1 MAYGD
6 ITNSPNAYRS
16 PSKPG
21 VQTVRKAVL
30 LKDSSSTIG
39 SAAVNY
45 LSDVKTLEQLTSSG
59 TASTTATKA
68 ILHKNAGIYVGTA
81 GNIMVNFS
89 GDKDALETGTA
100 TATTTNKL
108 VDSAQN
114 FTQTVQL
121 RDLVVNTTDGTVA
134 FVSAVDS
141 DTTLSLVNVANVQG
155 GSPTADIMA
164 SGESYEIHRPI
175 VFQNV
180 AAGSFLPIEVSRIYN
195 TGTTADDIMAIYQI
209 MPLIGTRNNVVNI
222 GQMTGADTILGG
234 FDLRADFTELTADS
248 TLFSADANQM

>member
-30 LKDSSSTIG
+30 LKDGSSIG

-45 LSDVKTLEQLTSSG
+45 LSDTKTLEQLTSSG

-81 GNIMVNFS
+81 GNICVN
-89 GDKDALETGTA
+89 LTGQKKIVDGGA
-100 TATTTNKL
+100 TSSATTNKL
-108 VDSAQN
+108 VDSTQN
-114 FTQTVQL
+114 FTSTVQA

-134 FVSAVDS
+134 FVKAVDS
-141 DTTLSLVNVANVQG
+141 DTTLSLVDAAN
-155 GSPTADIMA
+155 SNSDIMA
-164 SGESYEIHRPI
+164 SGEKYEIHRPI
-175 VFQNV
+175 VFQNI
-180 AAGSFLPIEVSRIYN
+180 AAGSFLPIEVDRVFAFA
-195 TGTTADDIMAIYQI
+195 TTADDIMAIY
-209 MPLIGTRNNVVNI
+209 
-222 GQMTGADTILGG
+222 
-234 FDLRADFTELTADS
+234 
-248 TLFSADANQM
+248 

>member
-30 LKDSSSTIG
+30 LKDGSSIG

-45 LSDVKTLEQLTSSG
+45 LSDTKTLEQLTSSG
-59 TASTTATKA
+59 TASTSATKA

-89 GDKDALETGTA
+89 GDKDAVDSGTA
-100 TATTTNKL
+100 TGGVTNNLADDNAT
-108 VDSAQN
+108 
-114 FTQTVQL
+114 FTKTVQL

-134 FVSAVDS
+134 FVGAVDS
-141 DTTLSLVNVANVQG
+141 DTRLSLVDVANSAV
-155 GSPTADIMA
+155 DIMA
-164 SGESYEIHRPI
+164 TSETYEIHRPI

-180 AAGSFLPIEVSRIYN
+180 AAGSFLPIEISRIYN
-195 TGTTADDIMAIYQI
+195 TGTTADDIMAIY
-209 MPLIGTRNNVVNI
+209 
-222 GQMTGADTILGG
+222 
-234 FDLRADFTELTADS
+234 
-248 TLFSADANQM
+248 

>member
-30 LKDSSSTIG
+30 LKDSGSTIG
-39 SAAVNY
+39 SLGVNY
-45 LSDVKTLEQLTSSG
+45 LNDTKTLEQLTSSG
-59 TASTTATKA
+59 TASTTDTKA

-89 GDKDALETGTA
+89 GDKDAIETGTA
-100 TATTTNKL
+100 TGTAVTNKL
-108 VDSAQN
+108 VDTNTDSPKK
-114 FTQTVQL
+114 FTKTVQL

-134 FVSAVDS
+134 FVGAIDS
-141 DTTLSLVNVANVQG
+141 DTQLNLVNVANVQG
-155 GSPTADIMA
+155 GSPASDIMA
-164 SGESYEIHRPI
+164 ENETYEIYRPI

-180 AAGSFLPIEVSRIYN
+180 AAGSFLPIEVERVFD
-195 TGTTADDIMAIYQI
+195 TGTTADDIMAIY
-209 MPLIGTRNNVVNI
+209 
-222 GQMTGADTILGG
+222 
-234 FDLRADFTELTADS
+234 
-248 TLFSADANQM
+248 

>member
-30 LKDSSSTIG
+30 LKDGSTIG

-45 LSDVKTLEQLTSSG
+45 LSDTKTLEQLTSSG
-59 TASTTATKA
+59 TASTSATKA

-89 GDKDALETGTA
+89 GDKDAVETGTA
-100 TATTTNKL
+100 TGTAVTNKL
-108 VDSAQN
+108 VDTNTDSPKK
-114 FTQTVQL
+114 FTKTVQL

-134 FVSAVDS
+134 FVGAVDS
-141 DTTLSLVNVANVQG
+141 DTRLSLVDVANSAV
-155 GSPTADIMA
+155 DIMA
-164 SGESYEIHRPI
+164 TSEVYEIHRPI

-195 TGTTADDIMAIYQI
+195 TGTTADDIMAIY
-209 MPLIGTRNNVVNI
+209 
-222 GQMTGADTILGG
+222 
-234 FDLRADFTELTADS
+234 
-248 TLFSADANQM
+248 

>member
-30 LKDSSSTIG
+30 LKDGSSIG

-45 LSDVKTLEQLTSSG
+45 LSDTKTLEQLTSSG
-59 TASTTATKA
+59 TASTSATKA

-89 GDKDALETGTA
+89 GDKDAIDTGTA

-141 DTTLSLVNVANVQG
+141 DTTLSLVDVAN
-155 GSPTADIMA
+155 SASDIMA
-164 SGESYEIHRPI
+164 SGEVYEIHRPI

-222 GQMTGADTILGG
+222 GQMTGADTILGA
-234 FDLRADFTELTADS
+234 FNLRADFTELTADS

>member
-30 LKDSSSTIG
+30 LKDGSTIG

-45 LSDVKTLEQLTSSG
+45 LSDTKTLEQLTSSG

-68 ILHKNAGIYVGTA
+68 ILHKYAGIYVGTA
-81 GNIMVNFS
+81 CNIMFNFS
-89 GDKDALETGTA
+89 GDKDAVDSGTA

-108 VDSAQN
+108 VDSAQK
-114 FTQTVQL
+114 FTETVQL

-134 FVSAVDS
+134 FVSAIDS
-141 DTTLSLVNVANVQG
+141 DTTLSLVDVAN
-155 GSPTADIMA
+155 SASNIMA
-164 SGESYEIHRPI
+164 DTEVYEIHRPI

-195 TGTTADDIMAIYQI
+195 TGTTADDIMAIY
-209 MPLIGTRNNVVNI
+209 
-222 GQMTGADTILGG
+222 
-234 FDLRADFTELTADS
+234 
-248 TLFSADANQM
+248 